1 MLKLNIKKHIR
12 TFSNDCQS
20 EELTDDKMKSHS
32 DQCKLLPKV
41 ILLMPCKETLNYPN
55 VFWVLSYHIPSKYK
69 ILEEY
74 VHHLFFMFSPLFSCV

>member
-41 ILLMPCKETLNYPN
+41 ILLML
-55 VFWVLSYHIPSKYK
+55 
-69 ILEEY
+69 
-74 VHHLFFMFSPLFSCV
+74 